1 MNWKERSRE
10 VEEMDDLDMSGE
22 KLEKTLRD
30 LSKVHRLLGG
40 HQQVF
45 QIMDELMEIDS
56 GVQSI
61 VDLGCGGGD
70 SLHSMAEWGKK
81 RRILLDLY
89 GMDANAAIISYA
101 RDRMGEKSEAFS
113 VGNVFSRADLEKYKN
128 VDVAFFSLFLHHFS
142 DEEIQSIL
150 QSCSDL
156 GIKYIVITDLQRS
169 VWAYR
174 LFSVATKFISF
185 SKMAREDGLLS
196 IQKGFHRKELR
207 QIIDSSPYR
216 DIHTLEWKWAFRYV
230 LIAELQNH
238 KSNAP

>member
-45 QIMDELMEIDS
+45 HIMDELMEIDS

-169 VWAYR
+169 VWAYQ

-207 QIIDSSPYR
+207 QIVESSPYSN
-216 DIHTLEWKWAFRYV
+216 ILTLEWKWAFRYV
-230 LIAELQNH
+230 LIAELQN
-238 KSNAP
+238 PMYRD